1 MKHSFIAALSA
12 AILLSSC
19 ASQRAVEK
27 VRYFQDLEDGAS
39 YATRVEQ
46 AITVKPEDKLTI
58 VVNSKD
64 PELAGIYNLPVISR
78 YLGSEGSNFSQ
89 NQSVASYTVDRRATL
104 TSRYWEASRLREG
117 PGARLPKRSRASSWT
132 AISSGTLWSQSSS

>member
-64 PELAGIYNLPVISR
+64 PELAGMYNRGLQLLAEPERRIIH
-78 YLGSEGSNFSQ
+78 GGQEGQ
-89 NQSVASYTVDRRATL
+89 H
-104 TSRYWEASRLREG
+104 
-117 PGARLPKRSRASSWT
+117 
-132 AISSGTLWSQSSS
+132 

>member
-39 YATRVEQ
+39 YAT
-46 AITVKPEDKLTI
+46 
-58 VVNSKD
+58 
-64 PELAGIYNLPVISR
+64 
-78 YLGSEGSNFSQ
+78 
-89 NQSVASYTVDRRATL
+89 
-104 TSRYWEASRLREG
+104 
-117 PGARLPKRSRASSWT
+117 
-132 AISSGTLWSQSSS
+132 